1 LLGESFSHYRILEK
15 LGEGGMGVVYL
26 AEDTLLGRRVAIK
39 FPRASGQHSQ
49 RLLSEARTASSL
61 THPAIAAIHDYGM
74 HEDHPYVV
82 MELVEGENL
91 SDLIARG
98 PLPPRRA
105 IEIAAAVTG
114 AVAEAHGHGIVHRDI
129 KPANIR
135 LDRRGA
141 VKVLDFGIATH
152 AEEARAAV
160 AGPAH
165 LSVTQT
171 VDGTLSG
178 TPRYMS
184 PEQARGERAGTRS
197 DLFSV
202 GVILWE
208 CLTGKPAFSGRTPM
222 DVLAQ
227 VLQVDPPA
235 PSTVNPGVPRVLD
248 RIALKALAK
257 DPEARY
263 QTAEALAED
272 LESARLTSVESRAA
286 HPAIARWKGR
296 RLWLAAAACAA
307 VVAAAGI
314 VWVLRGGGHAPTPQ
328 ALRWYQEGA
337 NAIRDGTYYKAA
349 KALERSVALDPGF
362 ALAHA
367 RLADAADEMDDVSRA
382 HEEMLKA
389 VAPGSTRSRLSSRDD
404 LEIEAIR
411 RTLTH
416 DPAGA
421 AAVYRQLLSRVPD
434 SARAG
439 VYLDLGRVSEKAGQP
454 KEARAAYREAARL
467 SPQFAAAFLR
477 LGVLDRRAQR
487 FSDAEAD
494 FAQAESLY
502 RSLSNAEGLT
512 EVLYQRGVMA
522 NKRGDTGQ
530 AASILE
536 RTLQMARDAG
546 NVQQQVQ
553 ALLELSSVKSQQGDT
568 AGAAREASDATA
580 LTRSSGMD
588 ALTAGALIDQG
599 NAHFLHGDLQQAHEC
614 YMQSVES
621 ARRFHSQRTEARALL
636 SLGSLSIQQSDL
648 VHGVN
653 YVEQALRFYDQG
665 GDTKEKSV
673 ALVLLGRAR
682 RDEGDYAGA
691 LRAFEQQL
699 ALAAKTGDQAQLGNA
714 REGLATVFEYQE
726 RYPEALAAYQQAQ
739 TASQA
744 RGDELGAGYG
754 LASEASVLADL
765 GRYPE
770 AETALGQAAAIAG
783 RTGGYEAL
791 ARLVEQYRARIALS
805 QRRFAA
811 AAAGAR
817 KLLAVSA
824 QLGTSDRIDVNRLAC
839 AAELPLGARRA
850 ALALCQAALSQAQ
863 ASGVPRLV
871 SAASLSLAEAQIENG
886 DAAAA
891 RDTAMSVRSGFA
903 QAGQQ
908 ESEARALLIAAR
920 AARASHDTAGA
931 RSLAAEAAQS
941 FEALVHSWSPEDR
954 ASYQARP
961 DVRSWLNQIS
971 EIR

>member
-1 LLGESFSHYRILEK
+1 VLGESFSHYRILEK

-26 AEDTLLGRRVAIK
+26 AEDTVLGRRVAIK

-49 RLLSEARTASSL
+49 RLLSEARTASAL
-61 THPAIAAIHDYGM
+61 THPAIAAIYDCGM
-74 HEDHPYVV
+74 YEEHPYVV

-91 SDLIARG
+91 SDLIDRG

-114 AVAEAHGHGIVHRDI
+114 ALTEAHGHGIAHRDI

-135 LDRRGA
+135 IDRRSA

-152 AEEARAAV
+152 AGEAHAAA

-202 GVILWE
+202 GVIFWE

-235 PSTVNPGVPRVLD
+235 PSTVNPAVPRVLD

-257 DPEARY
+257 DPQARY
-263 QTAEALAED
+263 QTAEELAED
-272 LESARLTSVESRAA
+272 LESARLTSVESRPPCPAA
-286 HPAIARWKGR
+286 LRRNIRW
-296 RLWLAAAACAA
+296 LWVACAVAALAAGTA
-307 VVAAAGI
+307 V
-314 VWVLRGGGHAPTPQ
+314 LLEHGGHAPTPQ

-349 KALERSVALDPGF
+349 KALERAVALDPGF

-389 VAPGSTRSRLSSRDD
+389 VAPGPVRSRLSSRDD

-411 RTLTH
+411 LTLTH

-421 AAVYRQLLSRVPD
+421 ADSYRQLLSRVPD
-434 SARAG
+434 SERAA

-487 FSDAEAD
+487 FADAEAD

-502 RSLSNAEGLT
+502 KSLSNSEGLT

-536 RTLQMARDAG
+536 RTLQMARGAG
-546 NVQQQVQ
+546 NEQQQVQ

-568 AGAAREASDATA
+568 AGAARDAGEATA
-580 LTRSSGMD
+580 LTRSSGLD

-599 NAHFLHGDLQQAHEC
+599 NAHFLHGDLARAHEC

-648 VHGVN
+648 ARGVN
-653 YVEQALRFYDQG
+653 YVEQAVRFYDQG

-691 LRAFEQQL
+691 LQAFEQQL

-714 REGLATVFEYQE
+714 REGVATVFEYQE
-726 RYPEALAAYQQAQ
+726 RYPEALASYRQAQ

-744 RGDELGAGYG
+744 RGDQLGAGYG
-754 LASEASVLADL
+754 LASLGSVLTDL

-770 AETALGQAAAIAG
+770 AQTALDRAAAIAG
-783 RTGGYEAL
+783 RGGGFEAL

-811 AAAGAR
+811 AAAAAR
-817 KLLAVSA
+817 KLLAASA
-824 QLGTSDRIDVNRLAC
+824 QLGTSERIDVNRLAC
-839 AAELPLGARRA
+839 AAGLPLGARRA
-850 ALALCQAALSQAQ
+850 ALAACQAALDEAR
-863 ASGVPRLV
+863 ASGVPRFV
-871 SAASLSLAEAQIENG
+871 SAATLSLAQAQIENG
-886 DAAAA
+886 NAAAA
-891 RDTAMSVRSGFA
+891 RDAAMSVRSEFTRT
-903 QAGQQ
+903 GQR

-920 AARASHDTAGA
+920 AARASRDAAGA

-941 FEALVHSWSPEDR
+941 FDALVHSWSPEDR

-961 DVRSWLNQIS
+961 DVRSWLNQIA
-971 EIR
+971 EIK